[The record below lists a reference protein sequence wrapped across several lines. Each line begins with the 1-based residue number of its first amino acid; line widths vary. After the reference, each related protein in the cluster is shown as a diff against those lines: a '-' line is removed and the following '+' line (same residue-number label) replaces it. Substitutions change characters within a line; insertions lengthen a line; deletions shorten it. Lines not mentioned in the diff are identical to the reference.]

1 MKLSDLLEFALP
13 IAVWLIWGVS
23 TFLKAK
29 NKKKDTQKQPKRTR
43 TETINESAED
53 IPQFPNYETSDMTE
67 DKTENIPPYMMSEK
81 LGTDETKAATSVSEE
96 IATATESRNIH
107 SFRSET
113 NKRHKVSSED
123 NSVFNRKTKSETGA
137 DRSQNTV
144 LSMQKLGQKRNTII
158 EHPILRIGI
167 YVLFQ

>member
-67 DKTENIPPYMMSEK
+67 DKTENIPHYM
-81 LGTDETKAATSVSEE
+81 
-96 IATATESRNIH
+96 R
-107 SFRSET
+107 R
-113 NKRHKVSSED
+113 
-123 NSVFNRKTKSETGA
+123 
-137 DRSQNTV
+137 
-144 LSMQKLGQKRNTII
+144 QK
-158 EHPILRIGI
+158 
-167 YVLFQ
+167 

>member
-1 MKLSDLLEFALP
+1 
-13 IAVWLIWGVS
+13 
-23 TFLKAK
+23 
-29 NKKKDTQKQPKRTR
+29 
-43 TETINESAED
+43 
-53 IPQFPNYETSDMTE
+53 MTE

-137 DRSQNTV
+137 DRIRGLLSNKKSQRDAV
-144 LSMQKLGQKRNTII
+144 ILS
-158 EHPILRIGI
+158 EILKPK
-167 YVLFQ
+167 Y